1 MPLQKER
8 QIEGVAELTWKQVL
22 PELARLD
29 DPATHEL
36 FSQAQEVS
44 LPTLSASIFNHAGES
59 VMCNVGGTK

>member
-1 MPLQKER
+1 M
-8 QIEGVAELTWKQVL
+8 TWKQVL